1 MTVTVIHV
9 FNDLQVCI
17 CVYAGIKL
25 KLSEEAV
32 ATAQVFYHT
41 FVSVMDQDEYEATV
55 SAPGISPVMSTI
67 LFPLSA

>member
-32 ATAQVFYHT
+32 ATAQV
-41 FVSVMDQDEYEATV
+41 
-55 SAPGISPVMSTI
+55 P
-67 LFPLSA
+67 LFL

>member
-55 SAPGISPVMSTI
+55 SAPGISPVMSI
-67 LFPLSA
+67 P